1 MRWIAFFSLIVGGT
15 LACTGKEQSDEP
27 ANAAR
32 AESDAQSPDIFLGS
46 LAFDGSTIVMDGLHN
61 VTDRDG
67 YDNQPHFTSDGSG
80 FYYTVVDTAGRAD
93 IYRYD
98 VAREESSQVTVT
110 IESEY
115 SATPMPDGAHISLIR
130 VERDSTQRLW
140 RFTRDGEDPAVLL
153 DSIFPVGYHAW
164 GDSTTIAL
172 FVLGTPPTLQLA
184 DTRNGTAEIIESNI
198 GRSLHRIP
206 GRHAISFVHKQSDT
220 EWWIKELD
228 LDTREI
234 SPLVKTLSGSEDYA
248 WHPGGGVLMGS
259 GTVMYWWEPGATGWV
274 KVADLAPQGLG
285 NITRIAVSPDGER
298 IAIVADVAH

>member
-1 MRWIAFFSLIVGGT
+1 MRWITFFSLIVGGT
-15 LACTGKEQSDEP
+15 LACTGEEP
-27 ANAAR
+27 ANAAG
-32 AESDAQSPDIFLGS
+32 AESDTRSPDIFLGS
-46 LAFDGSTIVMDGLHN
+46 LVFEGSTIAIGELRN

-98 VAREESSQVTVT
+98 VAREASSQVTAT
-110 IESEY
+110 TESEY

-130 VERDSTQRLW
+130 VEQDSTQRLW
-140 RFTRDGEDPAVLL
+140 RFTRDGGDPAVLL

-164 GDSTTIAL
+164 GNATTVAL
-172 FVLGTPPTLQLA
+172 FVLGSPPTLQLA
-184 DTRNGTAEIIESNI
+184 DTRTGTAEIMESNI

-206 GRHAISFVHKQSDT
+206 GRHAISFVHKQSET

-228 LDTREI
+228 LDTRDI

-248 WHPGGGVLMGS
+248 WHPSGGVLMGR
-259 GTVMYWWEPGATGWV
+259 GTVMHWWETGGAEWV
-274 KVADLAPQGLG
+274 EVADLGPQGLG
-285 NITRIAVSPDGER
+285 NITRIAVSPDGTR
-298 IAIVADVAH
+298 IAIVADVVH